1 METLFYRYNP
11 WWEGKL
17 TLEGIIE
24 RSKPLSI
31 MRRNLQTKQI
41 VLLTGLRRVGKTTL
55 LKLFI
60 KSLIERENIDA
71 KHIFYISLDDYLL
84 TKKSIIEI
92 VDEFRSINKIS
103 FKEKVYLFFD
113 EITYKKDFE
122 LQLKNLYDSQEVK
135 IYASSSSASVL
146 RSRKPYL
153 TGRHVT
159 LEIMPL
165 DFQEYLIFKQIN
177 IQKSDQHLV
186 ASHFEG
192 FLFTGGLPEYVLH
205 GDIEYLKELVDD
217 IIYKDIASFYKI
229 RKPQILKDY
238 FVLLME
244 RAGKVVSI
252 NKIAHILKI
261 SPDTAKRYLKM
272 FADTYLIYLVSRH
285 GKTNDNILA
294 PKKIYAADLGVRC
307 IFTGN
312 RDKGS
317 LFENYIYL
325 KIKDENPKYLYQDGT
340 EIDYLTEDK
349 TLIEVKYGKDLNEI
363 QEKLFKK
370 FKADKKVIIKS
381 NYDLEKYLE
390 KEY

>member
-17 TLEGIIE
+17 NLEGIIE

-307 IFTGN
+307 MFTGN

-390 KEY
+390 K